1 MRPTSKIALS
11 WRVISYILLQIII
24 NMLKNEH
31 KSCFAWCSLSTAFI
45 FEVENSIRI
54 KKQKGNCFL
63 MTLDSFSTLA
73 VSQNKDVLKM
83 GVSPFERNKK
93 KLFRT
98 TSQTSKSRTILGWSK
113 RSSCLSKAISRTVAS
128 GIPSSLDCTR
138 SRFNA
143 TIWPSFSRSR
153 ALFF

>member
-45 FEVENSIRI
+45 FEVQNSIRI

-63 MTLDSFSTLA
+63 MTLDSFSTHA

-93 KLFRT
+93 K
-98 TSQTSKSRTILGWSK
+98 
-113 RSSCLSKAISRTVAS
+113 TVS
-128 GIPSSLDCTR
+128 NHVPNIQKPYNIGMIETLE
-138 SRFNA
+138 
-143 TIWPSFSRSR
+143 
-153 ALFF
+153 LLE